1 MTVRER
7 DQHGPRSSGSVS
19 LCKFSVADIAMTV
32 FWLCLTS
39 ACYYQFLWK
48 TGLKY
53 VSKYELLASAV
64 VVQLLRWREG
74 GKQAMIEEL
83 RGIAS
88 DIVDPFRLC
97 FRPLPAASAQSSR
110 YVSVLLALCR
120 VMSYKTLYGPLAP
133 ITKKAFLMP
142 PLLLVE
148 IVQNIHASALLTGNT
163 TNTTSD
169 MTYVCRVMAGT
180 ACVVLAWAVSHLVY
194 WFLISP
200 VLHFY
205 FSHGARPPFPWAKK
219 AQFSRGGKFLFAI
232 VSCDAN
238 QRGPLWWASIHRRHH
253 KHCETDQDPHS
264 PVGNGFWWAHFGW
277 IVDRR
282 NYEIRQEYIPDY
294 LTQNPELVLVELFSS
309 VYPGSFGLVPSVV
322 LNFLERLPT
331 ENDMI
336 LIAMINAI
344 YLGHLTA
351 SHSSFAL
358 NSLCHH
364 RRRRSAAQC
373 QARNFPIL
381 NSFTQNIWGPGEV
394 MHKRHHQLYP
404 EGKEFWWKPPP
415 PRST

>member
-1 MTVRER
+1 MTLKKRA
-7 DQHGPRSSGSVS
+7 QLFPSSGIAAKVS
-19 LCKFSVADIAMTV
+19 DIAMTV

-74 GKQAMIEEL
+74 GRRSMIEEI

-88 DIVDPFRLC
+88 DVVDPFRLC

-110 YVSVLLALCR
+110 YASVLLALCR
-120 VMSYKTLYGPLAP
+120 VMSYKTVYGPLAP
-133 ITKKAFLMP
+133 ITKKAFFMP

-148 IVQNIHASALLTGNT
+148 IVQGIHVSALSTGNT
-163 TNTTSD
+163 TNTTSYL
-169 MTYVCRVMAGT
+169 TYVFRVMAGT
-180 ACVVLAWAVSHLVY
+180 ACVALTWTVSHLIY

-205 FSHGARPPFPWAKK
+205 FSHGRPPFPWAKK

-232 VSCDAN
+232 VSCAAD

-264 PVGNGFWWAHFGW
+264 PVGNGFWWSHFGW

-294 LTQNPELVLVELFSS
+294 LTLNPELDFVEF
-309 VYPGSFGLVPSVV
+309 FRPS
-322 LNFLERLPT
+322 
-331 ENDMI
+331 I
-336 LIAMINAI
+336 
-344 YLGHLTA
+344 LGHL
-351 SHSSFAL
+351 H
-358 NSLCHH
+358 
-364 RRRRSAAQC
+364 
-373 QARNFPIL
+373 
-381 NSFTQNIWGPGEV
+381 
-394 MHKRHHQLYP
+394 
-404 EGKEFWWKPPP
+404 
-415 PRST
+415 